1 MNTLSIFVCV
11 ITLGLSVVSSFK
23 TVSYARRTGCNDL
36 RSRYTLAM
44 GIDVSGLSFAPV
56 PDEILNVASGTSGI
70 WTDLSNA
77 LIIAGGL
84 TFFAYEKRPR
94 GSARDDLIEM
104 RDSTVPNANLGA
116 FSKKFIPKGTV
127 IGRYPGFLTTM
138 SDALASSK
146 LSIHH

>member
-1 MNTLSIFVCV
+1 MNSISISICV
-11 ITLGLSVVSSFK
+11 ITLGLSIVSSFK
-23 TVSYARRTGCNDL
+23 TVPYARRTGFENL
-36 RSRYTLAM
+36 RFPHTLKM

-56 PDEILNVASGTSGI
+56 PDGILTAASGTSGI

-104 RDSTVPNANLGA
+104 RDSTVANANLGA

-146 LSIHH
+146 